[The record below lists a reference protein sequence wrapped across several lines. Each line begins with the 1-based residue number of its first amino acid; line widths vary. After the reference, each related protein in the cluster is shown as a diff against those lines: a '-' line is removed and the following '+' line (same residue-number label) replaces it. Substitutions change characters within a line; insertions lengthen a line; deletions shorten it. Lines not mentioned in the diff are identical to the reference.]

1 MSVDLNSVGSRGCL
15 QKMPGTELCLC
26 DKPRWSQAKD
36 SLQIAHSAPGSES
49 TKGSCSSRQTSEP
62 TEELACVRVCDLKP
76 RVARLLELH
85 RSCDNHIHDLTTP
98 LAGQSGFKHG
108 RPHGRPSRGNMV
120 SDVRHCL
127 QLVFDLL
134 QLVLQHEGMRP
145 CRLYL

>member
-62 TEELACVRVCDLKP
+62 TEELDVLVHPPPLMRAGSISE
-76 RVARLLELH
+76 ASNGTLLWFRDGF
-85 RSCDNHIHDLTTP
+85 RSNC
-98 LAGQSGFKHG
+98 
-108 RPHGRPSRGNMV
+108 
-120 SDVRHCL
+120 
-127 QLVFDLL
+127 
-134 QLVLQHEGMRP
+134 
-145 CRLYL
+145 